1 MFATTNLR
9 FVKLSAL
16 AAACAT
22 WLIPAHAQQCVS
34 EIQSFNYTGSI
45 VSFNVPSTG
54 DYWLEAAGAEGGNH
68 TSSTF
73 RPGRGAIVGGK
84 FNLTAGT
91 SLSILVG
98 QQPSLS
104 LGAGNGGGGGSFVV
118 LGGSTPPQP
127 LLVGGGG
134 GGSGNDTD
142 TPNKHGQASANGGA
156 GGGQARPDGGVAGLG
171 GQGSQ
176 GAGIFSAGGGGGF
189 LGDGAPYVVR
199 GDAYATGAGRAFLNG
214 GLGGDQGALGGFGG
228 GGSGSS
234 YTAGG
239 GGGGYSGGGAS
250 AGPLGPNA
258 NGQGGGGG
266 SFNKGVDPIVLTGA
280 INGHTGHG
288 YIRICTTE
296 APAPLAITPTTLNP
310 SAVGSA
316 YGPVTLTVAGGG
328 GSYTWNASNLPAGL
342 SFDSATNSIS
352 GTPAAGSQGSYSIT
366 VSDNYQPVPHTQSV
380 SLTIYPALA
389 LTQSTLAT
397 ATVGV
402 PYTQAIAA
410 TGGAE
415 PSIAVTGLPEGLSFD
430 AATGLITGTPTSYT
444 PTPATITITVSDPVA
459 PTLTQTLSLAV
470 NPEGLSIATPG
481 TVPAATVGQ
490 PYSLALQVLGGVAP
504 YTWTATGLPAGL
516 TINTSTGE
524 ISGTP
529 TDAKS
534 ASTGAQAKAEVS
546 ATITVT
552 DSLNVQANLPLS
564 LTVNAAPVIAPTPVP
579 TMNQWTLALLGML
592 AAGLGLGALR
602 RKSQP

>member
-1 MFATTNLR
+1 MLNTPPLR
-9 FVKLSAL
+9 LVKLSVL
-16 AAACAT
+16 AAACTT

-34 EIQSFNYTGSI
+34 EIQSFSYTGSI
-45 VSFNVPSTG
+45 ESFTVADTG

-68 TSSTF
+68 TISTF

-84 FNLTAGT
+84 FHLTAGT
-91 SLSILVG
+91 SLSMLIG
-98 QQPSLS
+98 QQPSLTD
-104 LGAGNGGGGGSFVV
+104 GNGGGGGSFVV
-118 LGGSTPPQP
+118 LEGTTPLQP

-134 GGSGNDTD
+134 GGSGNGTD

-189 LGDGAPYVVR
+189 LGDGAPLVYNEV
-199 GDAYATGAGRAFLNG
+199 AYANGAGRAFLNG
-214 GLGGDQGALGGFGG
+214 GLGGDLSARGGFGG
-228 GGSGSS
+228 GGSGSF
-234 YTAGG
+234 YNAGG

-250 AGPLGPNA
+250 AGPIDTNTA
-258 NGQGGGGG
+258 GQGGGGG
-266 SFNKGVDPIVLTGA
+266 SFNAGGDPIVLTGA
-280 INGHTGHG
+280 SDGRASHG
-288 YIRICTTE
+288 YVRICTTE
-296 APAPLAITPTTLNP
+296 APEPLAITPATLNP
-310 SAVGSA
+310 STVGSA
-316 YGPVTLTVAGGG
+316 YGPVTLAAAGGW
-328 GSYTWNASNLPAGL
+328 SPYTWNASNLPAGL
-342 SFDSATNSIS
+342 SFDSATNTIS

-389 LTQSTLAT
+389 LTTSTFAT
-397 ATVGV
+397 AMVGV

-410 TGGAE
+410 TGGAK

-516 TINTSTGE
+516 TINASTGE
-524 ISGTP
+524 ITGTP
-529 TDAKS
+529 TGTKS
-534 ASTGAQAKAEVS
+534 GSTSAQAKAEVS
-546 ATITVT
+546 AIITVT

-579 TMNQWTLALLGML
+579 TMNQWTLTLLGVL

-602 RKSQP
+602 RKSQQ